1 MKATFLFCLI
11 ATAACIELSTYH
23 YKDGS
28 MSVNGA
34 KAGKIDGPIF
44 MEFLNNQN
52 VTIIAGMYSAKTP
65 FFFAA
70 KIISYKVSGGKYVAN
85 ATCLEAAW
93 GTTALKALNGTI
105 IVTGVV
111 NSTAIFKGV
120 CATTK
125 GTINNYS
132 MSAQGT
138 YAKNVYY
145 TPLEAAKRAPI
156 LVGHKTY
163 KAPHV
168 LNFAIYGYPFL
179 SQSMNCAWYLKNFKN
194 ATEAKAGYVVV
205 GTDGKHCGIIDA
217 EADKFVHV
225 NPTTKIVI
233 MSTMSSLHQFFPK
246 GYQLK
251 SY

>member
-1 MKATFLFCLI
+1 MKATFLLCLI
-11 ATAACIELSTYH
+11 ATAACVELSAYH
-23 YKDGS
+23 YKDGN
-28 MSVNGA
+28 MAVNGA
-34 KAGKIDGPIF
+34 KPSKIDGPIF
-44 MEFLNNQN
+44 MKFLNNQN
-52 VTIIAGMYSAKTP
+52 VAIIAGMYSVKTP

-70 KIISYKVSGGKYVAN
+70 KITSYKVSGGKYVAN
-85 ATCLEAAW
+85 ATCSEAAW
-93 GTTALKALNGTI
+93 GTTALNALNGTI
-105 IVTGVV
+105 TVTGVV

-125 GTINNYS
+125 GVLTNYS

-138 YAKNVYY
+138 YAKNVHY

-156 LVGHKTY
+156 LVGQKIY
-163 KAPHV
+163 RAPQV
-168 LNFAIYGYPFL
+168 LDFAVYGYPFL
-179 SQSMNCAWYLKNFKN
+179 SQSTNCVWYLENFKN

-205 GTDGKHCGIIDA
+205 GTDGKHCGIVDA

-225 NPTTKIVI
+225 NPTTKVVVL
-233 MSTMSSLHQFFPK
+233 SAMSSLRQFFPK